1 MTTTQTDD
9 AEIDER
15 QAREAENMAQQI
27 WKLMVDLTVE
37 EKALVVDQLTKLLAL
52 EEASHQTPQ

>member
-9 AEIDER
+9 AEVDER

-37 EKALVVDQLTKLLAL
+37 ERWW
-52 EEASHQTPQ
+52 SIS